1 MVSRVPTPSLK
12 YVKVDH
18 GTKIAIYAIALAL
31 IPAMIYVPWATLIF
45 GLAIYIGAIPFGMHA
60 AAQEAE
66 EQPEA

>member
-1 MVSRVPTPSLK
+1 
-12 YVKVDH
+12 
-18 GTKIAIYAIALAL
+18 
-31 IPAMIYVPWATLIF
+31 VPWATLIF